1 MGLVDIDF
9 MALVGA
15 ICMCDRGDRAD
26 GFDVFKKAGGEDFKC
41 VQTDLGGGLGISISL
56 IFWVRGCDGRGY
68 VQRGFEYHRR
78 ESGL

>member
-41 VQTDLGGGLGISISL
+41 VQADSGDLSTTGESQDFDLL
-56 IFWVRGCDGRGY
+56 HGY
-68 VQRGFEYHRR
+68 LLARVFVVWD
-78 ESGL
+78 